1 MMKDHRDRG
10 FTLVEI
16 LVILGII
23 SILAGIAVPAYNSYT
38 EKTKKAAAMQDIKRI
53 ETAIIALGTDTG
65 EWPKHQAIGKVSS
78 SGTNE
83 IYDLNAA
90 NAGLVTTDGSFPN
103 WNGPYIPSVP
113 LDPWG
118 HNYFFDTDY
127 QIGGVDKIVIGSYGT
142 GAVCNN
148 CYNSTDIRLIL
159 PEK

>member
-1 MMKDHRDRG
+1 MKNRPDRG

-16 LVILGII
+16 LVVLGII
-23 SILAGIAVPAYNSYT
+23 SILAGIAVPAYNGYT
-38 EKTKKAAAMQDIKRI
+38 QKAKKAAVMQDLKRI

-65 EWPKHQAIGKVSS
+65 QWPKHQAIGAVST
-78 SGTNE
+78 SGGNE

-90 NAGLVTTDGSFPN
+90 SSGLVATDGAFPN

-118 HNYFFDTDY
+118 RNYFFDTDY
-127 QIGGVDKIVIGSYGT
+127 QISGVNRIVLGSYGT
-142 GAVCNN
+142 GPVCQN
-148 CYNSTDIRLIL
+148 CYAATDIRIIL